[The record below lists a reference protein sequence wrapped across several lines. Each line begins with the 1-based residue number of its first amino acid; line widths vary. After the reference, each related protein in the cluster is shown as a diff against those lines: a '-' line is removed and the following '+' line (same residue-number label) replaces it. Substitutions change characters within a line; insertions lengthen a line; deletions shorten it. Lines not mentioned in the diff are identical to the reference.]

1 MQELILLK
9 LGELVL
15 KGLNRH
21 VFEERLC
28 SNIRRRIRPH
38 GKFQITSKQSTI
50 YIEPL
55 NDEADLDAAFESC
68 KRIFGIVALS
78 KSHPCEKTKEAILET
93 AKVYLKEQLE
103 SAKTFKVES
112 KRADKN
118 FPMTSNPAVPVR
130 GR

>member
-28 SNIRRRIRPH
+28 ANIRRRIKH
-38 GKFQITSKQSTI
+38 CGKFQITSKQSTI

-55 NDEADLDAAFESC
+55 NEEADLDAAFEAC
-68 KRIFGIVALS
+68 KCIFGIVEATEESLMKRQTCPKNS
-78 KSHPCEKTKEAILET
+78 GQYDRIVGKIDMSRSQRCFYFFGDRGEAGKWKSI
-93 AKVYLKEQLE
+93 
-103 SAKTFKVES
+103 
-112 KRADKN
+112 
-118 FPMTSNPAVPVR
+118 
-130 GR
+130 

>member
-28 SNIRRRIRPH
+28 ANIRRRIKH
-38 GKFQITSKQSTI
+38 CGKFQITSKQSTI

-55 NDEADLDAAFESC
+55 NEEADLDAAFEDANAF
-68 KRIFGIVALS
+68 FGIVALS
-78 KSHPCEKTKEAILET
+78 KAHPCEKNQRSNFRYGQN
-93 AKVYLKEQLE
+93 V
-103 SAKTFKVES
+103 SA
-112 KRADKN
+112 R
-118 FPMTSNPAVPVR
+118 PAFCCHNLQSGIQT

>member
-21 VFEERLC
+21 TFEERLC
-28 SNIRRRIRPH
+28 GNIRRRIRNY

-55 NDEADLDAAFESC
+55 NDEADLNAAFDAC
-68 KRIFGIVALS
+68 KCIFGIVALS
-78 KSHPCEKTKEAILET
+78 KAHPCEKDKDAILAA
-93 AKVYLKEQLE
+93 AKL
-103 SAKTFKVES
+103 
-112 KRADKN
+112 
-118 FPMTSNPAVPVR
+118 
-130 GR
+130 